1 MTKTAEH
8 GYVKVTFP
16 SCILL
21 GEKNA
26 GSGYQ
31 LRLTK
36 EMQGDVCYKRLK

>member
-1 MTKTAEH
+1 MAKTAEH
-8 GYVKVTFP
+8 VYITVTFP
-16 SCILL
+16 SYILL

-26 GSGYQ
+26 SAYQ